1 LFTSGLLYRSKK
13 YYNLVK
19 SYYTPMKSSISA
31 KIPTELYI
39 EVQGAIKEKKY
50 TSNTECIIEGLNLL
64 LRNQDQKNTED
75 EDLLQKK
82 EKEIQNLQ
90 NEVNR
95 GKGEIQVLQE
105 EVKRSKEEVKSIKED
120 YINQIKSLEERLKGA
135 PDIREFS
142 RLQARSEELEKHN
155 ETLIKELKMN
165 EEHQKKRIEDLKSHI
180 YSLDNQ
186 MRTKDDQIE
195 KLNENMHKQA
205 VHLQTLLN
213 QKAIEAPG
221 NKKAWYKFW

>member
-1 LFTSGLLYRSKK
+1 MLTSGLLHRSKK
-13 YYNLVK
+13 DYNLVK
-19 SYYTPMKSSISA
+19 SYYIPMKSSISA
-31 KIPTELYI
+31 KIPTELYE

-64 LRNQDQKNTED
+64 LRNPDHENTEND
-75 EDLLQKK
+75 DLLQEK
-82 EKEIQNLQ
+82 ETEIQNLQ

-95 GKGEIQVLQE
+95 SKE
-105 EVKRSKEEVKSIKED
+105 EVKRSKED

-135 PDIREFS
+135 PDVREFS
-142 RLQARSEELEKHN
+142 RLQARSEELERHN

-165 EEHQKKRIEDLKSHI
+165 EEHQEKRIEDLKSHI